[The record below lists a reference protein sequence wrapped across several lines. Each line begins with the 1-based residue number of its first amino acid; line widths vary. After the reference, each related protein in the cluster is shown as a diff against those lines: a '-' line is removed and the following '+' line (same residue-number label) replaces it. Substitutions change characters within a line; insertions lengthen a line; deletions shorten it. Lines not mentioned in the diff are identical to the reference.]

1 MSYLMSSYFIL
12 QSSAANPAMF
22 NTIFLVLVLAIMY
35 FFFMRPQIKKQKQQ
49 MQFVRDLKKGDEIV
63 TTSGFIGKISKIEG
77 ATVQLQLDQKV
88 FVTVLSSAVSKEM
101 TESFNKNQESK

>member
-1 MSYLMSSYFIL
+1 MNSLIIL

-49 MQFVRDLKKGDEIV
+49 MQFIKELKKGDEIV
-63 TTSGFIGKISKIEG
+63 TTSGFIGKITKIEG
-77 ATVQLQLDQKV
+77 PTVQLQLDQKV
-88 FVTVLSSAVSKEM
+88 FVTVLSSAVSREM
-101 TESFNKNQESK
+101 TESYHKNSES

>member
-1 MSYLMSSYFIL
+1 MSSLIIL

-49 MQFVRDLKKGDEIV
+49 MNFVQELKKGDEIV
-63 TTSGFIGKISKIEG
+63 TTSGFIGKITKIEG

-88 FVTVLSSAVSKEM
+88 FVTVLSSAVSREM
-101 TESFNKNQESK
+101 TENYRKNEDSK

>member
-1 MSYLMSSYFIL
+1 MSSLIIL

-35 FFFMRPQIKKQKQQ
+35 FFFMRPQIKRQKQQ
-49 MQFVRDLKKGDEIV
+49 LTFVQELKKGDEIV
-63 TTSGFIGKISKIEG
+63 TTSGFIGKITKIEG

-88 FVTVLSSAVSKEM
+88 FVTVLSSAISREM
-101 TESFNKNQESK
+101 TESYRKNEESK